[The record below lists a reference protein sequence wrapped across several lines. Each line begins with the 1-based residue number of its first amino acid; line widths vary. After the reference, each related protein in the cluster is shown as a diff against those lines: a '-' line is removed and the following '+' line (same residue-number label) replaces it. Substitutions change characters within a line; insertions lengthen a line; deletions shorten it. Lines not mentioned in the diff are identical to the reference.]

1 VETLKIVTKEK
12 DREMVNIIKE
22 KENRQNNQ
30 QDQVKEQAYDQ
41 LEVE

>member
-1 VETLKIVTKEK
+1 VATLKVVSNEK

-30 QDQVKEQAYDQ
+30 QDQEKEQVSDQ
-41 LEVE
+41 L